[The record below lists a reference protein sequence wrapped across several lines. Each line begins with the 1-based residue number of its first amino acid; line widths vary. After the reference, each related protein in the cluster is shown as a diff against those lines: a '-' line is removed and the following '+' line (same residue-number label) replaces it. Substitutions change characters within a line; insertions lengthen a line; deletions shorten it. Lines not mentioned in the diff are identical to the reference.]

1 MPKETLLKEYA
12 NLLIQELKLNTAFIS
27 KWKKFRDLD
36 GEAEGEK
43 DKQSS
48 RTSSKKSDRSDSK
61 YSQKRERTPEDY
73 VSRYAQAI
81 KQMWLADMYD
91 PSEITTR
98 ERDQATR
105 YLTSKLKRYSREQID
120 ANVQAELKKDLQ
132 QGEHK

>member
-12 NLLIQELKLNTAFIS
+12 NLLIQELKLDTDFIA
-27 KWKKFRDLD
+27 KWKKL
-36 GEAEGEK
+36 
-43 DKQSS
+43 
-48 RTSSKKSDRSDSK
+48 SDRSYKEDVRSFSRVSSEK
-61 YSQKRERTPEDY
+61 SDYSSQKRERTSEDY
-73 VSRYAQAI
+73 ESRYAQAI

-91 PSEITTR
+91 PTEITTR

-105 YLTSKLKRYSREQID
+105 YLTSMLKGYSREQID